1 MNTLLSVCRSQDIS
15 WWVNY
20 LIWKLEQLF
29 TWPDQKKIATN
40 YSMFSRFLLPKIY
53 RNYVYN
59 YDLTSPHLLSRSM
72 SDQSFFVIA
81 CVRLSFRVSG
91 TTHPPPSPISHLQAL
106 YPSRKR
112 TLVIWSKPIRSKIY
126 THLKSHLIPFQ
137 KMFGKTAV
145 LKVSENFQQRDL
157 TSVLF
162 EHLELPNL
170 PPTYLKNWFQHKCF
184 LWVFRQFLRLLKSL
198 FTKVANRRKFCPKK
212 IFGKLPGRPA
222 RVLKKNS
229 AMDVLMGHLTP
240 KNASDWM
247 NRKSQRNE

>member
-1 MNTLLSVCRSQDIS
+1 MAQPTPFLPQSLTFSPYTLQGKERLL
-15 WWVNY
+15 Y
-20 LIWKLEQLF
+20 
-29 TWPDQKKIATN
+29 DQN
-40 YSMFSRFLLPKIY
+40 Q
-53 RNYVYN
+53 
-59 YDLTSPHLLSRSM
+59 YDR
-72 SDQSFFVIA
+72 
-81 CVRLSFRVSG
+81 RVKV
-91 TTHPPPSPISHLQAL
+91 PEL
-106 YPSRKR
+106 
-112 TLVIWSKPIRSKIY
+112 RSKIY

-162 EHLELPNL
+162 EHLELSNL

-198 FTKVANRRKFCPKK
+198 FTKVANRRKFCSKK

-229 AMDVLMGHLTP
+229 AMDVLMGRLTQ